1 MRKGQCIVVSRRQR
15 GRVARSAASPGQP
28 HAVDRPTD
36 SATTPV
42 VEDHLALGDLQ
53 LRLAEAAFAACEDA
67 RALHAAMEARR
78 HFEAAGD
85 QRRTAEALHRL
96 ALYYSGVG
104 NTAAANESALEAIRI
119 LGPLG
124 EGPELAAA
132 YAVLA
137 REAVLDCRLSDAVDL
152 AQRALEVAFRIDAR
166 DVQVDALATVGF
178 ATVLQGRLEGVGKV
192 RESVALAIQHELAWQ
207 SIRAS
212 NLLWSSLLVTEGSD
226 EELRDLNRKQA
237 MLAHRF
243 SFTWGSTGQ
252 DVQYAF
258 DQGDWERALALVAHV
273 VEETHEE
280 WAELL
285 AVCIRAARTGPP
297 AAVSVEAILRRLH
310 GHAAS
315 GRANGAALAVQT
327 MLLADDLPAVI
338 EHAEGVVDFVGDG
351 HWPPHVDVAI
361 VCALFAAVSLA
372 DPSAAQRWENLALV
386 EARPSQAKSKKGRR
400 TYALAEAAARG
411 GGIELAL
418 DLFAESVEHFRGV
431 GGSLVGQTLPRL
443 RRAELLLLRGS
454 GADYQAAAA
463 EVAAVDVLWRAANAP
478 YFLSRLGAWAVARGL
493 HIARGEQPWSAQ
505 ARSAP
510 VRLTSREREVAALVA
525 QGLTNHDIAN
535 ALTISERTVEGHVE
549 SVLRKL
555 EFRSR
560 SQVAAW
566 VAGAEPVRTY

>member
-1 MRKGQCIVVSRRQR
+1 MAVTRKQR
-15 GRVARSAASPGQP
+15 HPAAHEEIGTEPQ
-28 HAVDRPTD
+28 AVDAPAD
-36 SATTPV
+36 AATSPV
-42 VEDHLALGDLQ
+42 GEDHLALADLQ
-53 LRLAEAAFAACEDA
+53 LRLAEAAFAACDDS

-119 LGPLG
+119 LDPLG
-124 EGPELAAA
+124 EGPELGAA

-137 REAVLDCRLSDAVDL
+137 REAMLDCRLSDAVGS
-152 AQRALEVAFRIDAR
+152 AQRALEVAVRTDALA
-166 DVQVDALATVGF
+166 VQVDALATIGF
-178 ATVLQGRLEGVGKV
+178 AMVLQGQLEGVDRV

-212 NLLWSSLLVTEGSD
+212 NLLWSALLVTQGSD
-226 EELRDLNRKQA
+226 DELRELNRRQA
-237 MLAHRF
+237 TLAHRF

-258 DQGDWERALALVAHV
+258 DQGDWEGALALVEHV
-273 VEETHEE
+273 VEETHED
-280 WAELL
+280 WAELI
-285 AVCIRAARTGPP
+285 ATCIRAAGSGPP
-297 AAVSVEAILRRLH
+297 AAASIEAILRRLH
-310 GHAAS
+310 GHAAT

-351 HWPPHVDVAI
+351 HWLPHVDVAI

-372 DPSAAQRWENLALV
+372 DHSAAERWEKLALV
-386 EARPSQAKSKKGRR
+386 EAQPDLAKTKKGRR
-400 TYALAEAAARG
+400 AYALADRAARG
-411 GGIELAL
+411 GDLEAAL
-418 DLFAESVEHFRGV
+418 DLFAQSAQHFRGV
-431 GGSLVGQTLPRL
+431 GGALVGQTLPRL
-443 RRAELLLLRGS
+443 RRAELLLSRGS
-454 GADYQAAAA
+454 GADYQTAAA
-463 EVAAVDVLWRAANAP
+463 EVAAVEALWQKAKAP
-478 YFLSRLGAWAVARGL
+478 YFLSRLRAWTVARGL
-493 HIARGEQPWSAQ
+493 HVARGEQPVSPPT
-505 ARSAP
+505 RTAP
-510 VRLTSREREVAALVA
+510 VRLTPREREVAALVA
-525 QGLTNHDIAN
+525 QGLTNHGIAD

-560 SQVAAW
+560 SQVAVW
-566 VAGAEPVRTY
+566 VAGAEPARRY

>member
-1 MRKGQCIVVSRRQR
+1 MAVSRKQR
-15 GRVARSAASPGQP
+15 GRAANETAIPTRP
-28 HAVDRPTD
+28 HALDELADPPT
-36 SATTPV
+36 APV
-42 VEDHLALGDLQ
+42 VEDHLALADLQ
-53 LRLAEAAFAACEDA
+53 LRLAEAAFAACDDS
-67 RALHAAMEARR
+67 RAVHAAMEARR

-119 LGPLG
+119 LDPLG

-137 REAVLDCRLSDAVDL
+137 REAMLDCRLSDAVGS
-152 AQRALEVAFRIDAR
+152 AQRALEVAVRTDALA
-166 DVQVDALATVGF
+166 VQVDALATLGS
-178 ATVLQGRLEGVGKV
+178 AMVLQGRLDGVDRV

-207 SIRAS
+207 SIRA
-212 NLLWSSLLVTEGSD
+212 NNWLWSVLLVTQGSD
-226 EELRDLNRKQA
+226 EELRNLNRRQA
-237 MLAHRF
+237 ALAHRF

-258 DQGDWERALALVAHV
+258 DQGDWERALALVEHV

-280 WAELL
+280 WAELV
-285 AVCIRAARTGPP
+285 ASCIRAARSGPP
-297 AAVSVEAILRRLH
+297 AAASIAAILRRLH
-310 GHAAS
+310 GHAAT
-315 GRANGAALAVQT
+315 GRADGAALAVQT

-338 EHAEGVVDFVGDG
+338 DYAEGVVDFVGEG
-351 HWPPHVDVAI
+351 HRAPHVDVAI
-361 VCALFAAVSLA
+361 VCALFAAASLA
-372 DPSAAQRWENLALV
+372 DHSAAERWEKLALV
-386 EARPSQAKSKKGRR
+386 DAQPNLAKSKKGRR
-400 TYALAEAAARG
+400 AYALAERAARAG
-411 GGIELAL
+411 DLEAAL
-418 DLFAESVEHFRGV
+418 DLFAQSAEHFKGV

-443 RRAELLLLRGS
+443 RLAELLLSRSS
-454 GADYQAAAA
+454 GADYQTAAAA
-463 EVAAVDVLWRAANAP
+463 VAAVEALWQRANAP
-478 YFLSRLGAWAVARGL
+478 YFLSRLRAWTVARGL
-493 HIARGEQPWSAQ
+493 HVARSGLAQ
-505 ARSAP
+505 SSQTRSAP
-510 VRLTSREREVAALVA
+510 ARLTSREREVAALVA
-525 QGLTNHDIAN
+525 QGLTNHDIAA